1 MKFLGSLASRL
12 GFLLC
17 ASTNLLVGPAVAA
30 SLAEEWLGPFRVVGL
45 PAEAVSFSVLVMP
58 ADKGLGARPLVAFG
72 HRDRV
77 AMNPASTIKLVTT
90 AAALDLLGPDYRPV
104 TKFFALGP
112 VSKGVLKGG
121 LGILGGGDP
130 KFVVEDLRAVIGQLR
145 AQGIRRIEGRFVLDG
160 SRYQEP
166 TPDPSAFDGQ
176 PLKPYN
182 VPPHAAM
189 MNFKAVRLGLSTDQ
203 GRLSLTMEP
212 VLADLRLESKVR
224 LVKGGC
230 EKNRFDFRQASLNT
244 LEVSGLMGQKCEGFE
259 RYLAIYD
266 HAQFAYRLFA
276 KAWRDAGGSIAAKP
290 EKAVIPP
297 QAKLLLAWTS
307 PRPLLEILGEINK
320 RSNNPMARTVFL
332 ELSASAQGD
341 GTRTDASERVKQW
354 LTSKGLPMPE
364 LVIENGSGLSRRERI
379 STGGLTALLAQRL
392 SQPDPF
398 PWIET
403 LALAGL
409 EGTVRKRLGADSTVG
424 RAWIKTGSLED
435 VRSIAGYALSD
446 SGRWV
451 VFSVFVNHPQ
461 AGLSKPVLDQFV
473 EKLVGTY

>member
-1 MKFLGSLASRL
+1 
-12 GFLLC
+12 
-17 ASTNLLVGPAVAA
+17 
-30 SLAEEWLGPFRVVGL
+30 
-45 PAEAVSFSVLVMP
+45 
-58 ADKGLGARPLVAFG
+58 
-72 HRDRV
+72 
-77 AMNPASTIKLVTT
+77 
-90 AAALDLLGPDYRPV
+90 
-104 TKFFALGP
+104 
-112 VSKGVLKGG
+112 
-121 LGILGGGDP
+121 
-130 KFVVEDLRAVIGQLR
+130 
-145 AQGIRRIEGRFVLDG
+145 
-160 SRYQEP
+160 
-166 TPDPSAFDGQ
+166 
-176 PLKPYN
+176 
-182 VPPHAAM
+182 
-189 MNFKAVRLGLSTDQ
+189 
-203 GRLSLTMEP
+203 
-212 VLADLRLESKVR
+212 
-224 LVKGGC
+224 
-230 EKNRFDFRQASLNT
+230 
-244 LEVSGLMGQKCEGFE
+244 
-259 RYLAIYD
+259 
-266 HAQFAYRLFA
+266 
-276 KAWRDAGGSIAAKP
+276 
-290 EKAVIPP
+290 
-297 QAKLLLAWTS
+297 
-307 PRPLLEILGEINK
+307 
-320 RSNNPMARTVFL
+320 MARTVFL